1 MIKKKKHTHTNMSEW
16 FPEADTN
23 IRCHLIYKQYVSVK
37 RKIKYYFLNKYT
49 KSTGFLY
56 DKKIFHLHI
65 VHKTSVLVIL

>member
-1 MIKKKKHTHTNMSEW
+1 MSEW

-56 DKKIFHLHI
+56 DKKNIPSSYRTQNLSFSYT
-65 VHKTSVLVIL
+65 VEK